1 MKKTFQIIAL
11 FFFGIAICSA
21 QAKKTPVKKAAAP
34 KTTVA
39 KPALKTV
46 TPTSNE
52 GVFVEMK
59 TSKGL
64 IVLQLE
70 YKKTPITVANFVSLI
85 EGNNPQVGEQFKG
98 KPFFDGL
105 KFHRVIANF
114 MIQGGDPQG
123 NGSGGPGY
131 AFKDEFDPT
140 LVHDKGG
147 ILSMANSGPKTNGS
161 QFFITHKETAW
172 LNNKHSVFG
181 HVVTGMDVVNA
192 IAQDD
197 KIEKVTVKRVG
208 ADAKKFDAVKVF
220 SDYFANKAEDDK
232 KQALIDAENKKKQDI
247 IDAENK
253 KKQAL
258 LDAEAKRVYVEKYG
272 TVLAAK
278 VTALQGVKAKATK
291 TASGLEYVIT
301 EKGTGTK
308 PEAGKDVAIKYSGFL
323 EDGTLFDSSIEDVAK
338 LFGKFDQNRANAN
351 AYVPIQTKA
360 GQYQFIQGFAEGLN
374 LLNIGDKATFFI
386 PSNLAY
392 GERGAGNVI
401 PPNSN
406 IIFEVEFLEGTPATK

>member
-1 MKKTFQIIAL
+1 MKNAFQIIAL
-11 FFFGIAICSA
+11 FFFGMAVSTA
-21 QAKKTPVKKAAAP
+21 QVKKAPVKK
-34 KTTVA
+34 TTKATTAIVA
-39 KPALKTV
+39 KPKAT
-46 TPTSNE
+46 TPSANE
-52 GVFVEMK
+52 GIFVEMK
-59 TSKGL
+59 TNKGVIL
-64 IVLQLE
+64 LQLE
-70 YKKTPITVANFVSLI
+70 YKKTPVTVANFLSLI
-85 EGNNPQVGEQFKG
+85 EGTNTQVGEQFKG

-161 QFFITHKETAW
+161 QFFITHKETPW

-208 ADAKKFDAVKVF
+208 ADAKKFDAAKIF
-220 SDYFANKAEDDK
+220 SDYFANKGDDEK
-232 KQALIDAENKKKQDI
+232 KQALIDAENKQKQDL

-258 LDAEAKRVYVEKYG
+258 LDVEAKKAYVEKYG
-272 TVLAAK
+272 TVMAAK
-278 VTALQGVKAKATK
+278 VTALQAIKAKATK
-291 TASGLEYVIT
+291 TSSGLEYVIT

-308 PEAGKDVAIKYSGFL
+308 PEAGKDVAIKYAGFL

-351 AYVPIQTKA
+351 AYVPIQVKA
-360 GQYQFIQGFAEGLN
+360 GEYPFIQGFAEGLN
-374 LLNIGDKATFFI
+374 LLNIGDKATLFI
-386 PSNLAY
+386 PANLAY

-406 IIFEVEFLEGTPATK
+406 IVFEIEFLEGTPAAK